1 MKMGVENCKS
11 DFLQKTET
19 SIHDSVHNITC

>member
-1 MKMGVENCKS
+1 MNLNASTAGEKQKLRRS

-19 SIHDSVHNITC
+19 IL